1 MTTDMLKFLTKKLK
15 SQSLSEG
22 QSDNEP
28 EDADD
33 EERDSGTESDEN
45 FEDDNPYG
53 SDSSLN
59 DLTNQNNNKGNAG
72 DRNITH
78 ETSGAKTH
86 EISEHNFDTVSCTS
100 DYERQSLDFD
110 RHSSEDELVTINK
123 ENVAEKRKWSQVHC
137 SGCCDSSSD
146 EEVKE
151 FLLNPQPVLLSS
163 TPPKGVQRVKVYT
176 RFPSQRQVLARMAPI
191 TVTSVSPRKRHRH
204 ATSENVYETESG
216 ALTQRPCLDF
226 EKMQQVQ
233 TFV

>member
-1 MTTDMLKFLTKKLK
+1 MRFIGL
-15 SQSLSEG
+15 LS
-22 QSDNEP
+22 D
-28 EDADD
+28 
-33 EERDSGTESDEN
+33 
-45 FEDDNPYG
+45 G

-59 DLTNQNNNKGNAG
+59 KLTNENNN
-72 DRNITH
+72 NITGSSVNDDG
-78 ETSGAKTH
+78 TGGAPGAKTH

-137 SGCCDSSSD
+137 GCCDSSSD
-146 EEVKE
+146 DEIKE

-176 RFPSQRQVLARMAPI
+176 RLPSQRQVLARMAPV

-233 TFV
+233 AYV